1 MMAHRTRVA
10 LLRVI
15 VKYAGFSRFQF
26 ELEKMTAN
34 ELSNTV
40 KTLRSFTKGPDSHMY
55 TRFYNA
61 ATSEAL
67 KRVTEAI

>member
-1 MMAHRTRVA
+1 MAHRTRVA

-15 VKYAGFSRFQF
+15 AKYAGMDQF
-26 ELEKMTAN
+26 TREMERMSAG
-34 ELSNTV
+34 ELSQTV
-40 KTLRSFTKGPDSHMY
+40 KTLRSFTKGPDSTLY

-67 KRVTEAI
+67 RRVTEAF